1 MQKLQLYIEG
11 VQVELFKDENV
22 TITDTLKNTKQ
33 VDAIFTEY
41 SRTFSLPASKT
52 NNKIFKHY
60 YNDDIVNGF
69 DARIRIPSNIELN
82 DLPFKDGYIKLEG
95 VDLRNN
101 VAYTYKITFFGN
113 TISLKNAI
121 GDDLISDLSWLN
133 NFNNKQSGVPLIYN
147 STDVK
152 DYLTTSHDKTVDGV
166 SYVNPLQ
173 VPLVTHTQ
181 RLYYNS
187 AESLLDTGNLYVHPE
202 VTDPYGVKWNELKF
216 AIKLPIIIKA
226 IEENYDIQFSTD
238 FFNTSNLA
246 WDDLYMWLHRVKG
259 QPTNGGQVVS
269 STAPVIGW
277 ADSSVPLFSS
287 MTNNSL
293 WILNSTAN
301 TVTLTFTPST
311 ADLGDN
317 YSYTVFDNNTIYQ
330 TVSNVQG
337 VSAIVV
343 PMNTGISSNFTVEVT
358 SSVEIDFDSVTWT
371 IVNTTI
377 GTTTYINTNFIKTDV
392 FGLVITQ
399 QVPKMKVMDFLTS
412 IFKMFN
418 LVAYVD
424 NGIIIVKTYDDFYG
438 TYVDYDITKYLDVSK
453 SQSNVALPFREIIFA
468 YSGLKTYLAQS
479 HNQITNENWG
489 TIKYNQ
495 ESTVEFSGN
504 IYNYTTPFE
513 HMKFERLVDIDS
525 PTPPT
530 NIQWG
535 YCVDDNQES
544 FIGEPIIFYMNRKAY
559 SPADPIAI
567 SFVDS
572 VTPENVA
579 LSNVAINNYFA
590 PCNSNMNVSVFA
602 NQSSIN
608 FAAEADEW
616 TGDTNLNT
624 LFQDYHSSYITSV
637 FNTKNRITKAT
648 AFLPLKIL
656 LNYTLND
663 RFIITGTSYKINSI
677 TTNFGTGK
685 SNLEL
690 LNDL

>member
-69 DARIRIPSNIELN
+69 DARIRIPSKIELN

-133 NFNNKQSGVPLIYN
+133 NFNEKQSGVPLIYN

-166 SYVNPLQ
+166 SYIKPLQ

-187 AESLLDTGNLYVHPE
+187 AESILDTGNLYVHPE

-277 ADSSVPLFSS
+277 VDSSVPLFSS
-287 MTNNSL
+287 MVSNSL

-337 VSAIVV
+337 VSAILV

-358 SSVEIDFDSVTWT
+358 SSVEIDFDSVTWS
-371 IVNTTI
+371 ILNTTI

-424 NGIIIVKTYDDFYG
+424 NGIIIVKTYDDFYS
-438 TYVDYDITKYLDVSK
+438 TYVNYDITKYLDVSK

-544 FIGEPIIFYMNRKAY
+544 FIGEPIIFYMTRKAHTP
-559 SPADPIAI
+559 SAPISI

-572 VTPENVA
+572 VNAENVA

-637 FNTKNRITKAT
+637 FNTKNRITKVD

-663 RFIITGTSYKINSI
+663 RFTITGTSYKINSI